1 MSFILIGLLII
12 TFVLMLFGLAMTFFD
27 NYIFVA
33 QVILLISILGMVG
46 IVMCIMMLQPVLPF
60 LDAKLKNGMIL
71 MINQVNDNI
80 VMVVPSK
87 KATTL
92 DTGDR
97 FGTFIGSPNAVKAF
111 IGFRKEEDLIAEYDD
126 REIVEEDKQR
136 YGNRLIDKLDI
147 DTKTRSFGGVKTY
160 LVYEENAV
168 PPETDLVKL
177 CQRLEE
183 TNIKDIGS
191 LRKKLGNK
199 KSPIIFKDLDLKSIT
214 RYFDYVNPHYL
225 NVRVERTA
233 ARLSKKYTQSWQ
245 KLLPWISMMTMA
257 LLFGAVA
264 YAIIMSAVSG
274 PAVAPPV
281 ATTILT

>member
-264 YAIIMSAVSG
+264 YAIIMSAVS
-274 PAVAPPV
+274 PAATAPA

>member
-1 MSFILIGLLII
+1 MSFILIGLLIV
-12 TFVLMLFGLAMTFFD
+12 TFVMMLFGLAVSFFSQ
-27 NYIFVA
+27 YLFVA
-33 QVILLISILGMVG
+33 QVILLMSVLGMVG
-46 IVMCIMMLQPVLPF
+46 IVMCVMMLQPVLPF

-97 FGTFIGSPNAVKAF
+97 FGTFIGSPNAVKSF
-111 IGFRKEEDLIAEYDD
+111 IGFRKEEDLIDEYDD
-126 REIVEEDKQR
+126 RELVDEVKQR
-136 YGNRLIDKLDI
+136 YGNKLIDKLHI
-147 DTKTRSFGGVKTY
+147 NSKSRSFGGVKTY

-168 PPETDLVKL
+168 PPEVDLVKL

-191 LRKKLGNK
+191 LREKLNDK
-199 KSPIIFKDLDLKSIT
+199 TSPIVFKDLDLKSIT

-233 ARLSKKYTQSWQ
+233 ARLSKKYSQSWQ

-264 YAIIMSAVSG
+264 YAIIMSATS
-274 PAVAPPV
+274 PAAVAPPPV
-281 ATTILT
+281 TTILT